1 VLEDDVVTDVQA
13 LHVLAHFDHFSDDLV
28 ARVDAAVAGQGGGS
42 NAEVS
47 LNKD

>member
-1 VLEDDVVTDVQA
+1 MVTDVQA
-13 LHVLAHFDHFSDDLV
+13 LHVLAHFDHFSDDFV
-28 ARVDAAVAGQGGGS
+28 AWVGVAVAGQGGGS

>member
-13 LHVLAHFDHFSDDLV
+13 LHVFAHLDHFSDDLV
-28 ARVDAAVAGQGGGS
+28 AWVGVAVAGQGGGG

-47 LNKD
+47 INKD